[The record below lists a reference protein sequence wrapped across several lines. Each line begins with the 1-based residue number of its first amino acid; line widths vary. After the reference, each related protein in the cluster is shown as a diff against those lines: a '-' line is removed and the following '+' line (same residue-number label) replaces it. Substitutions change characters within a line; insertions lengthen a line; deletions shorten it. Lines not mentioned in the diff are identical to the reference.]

1 MVMCDSPTAALVVS
15 AASAGD
21 AAAWDRF
28 VTGRADASGYHVW
41 RWRDV
46 FERAFGHEPI
56 YFAAR
61 VDGEIVGILPLVFID
76 SFLFGRTLTSLPFV
90 NYGGIVADSNA
101 AAALLDAATRLAR
114 ERRCRHIELR
124 HVARRFPELP
134 VKQHKVAMRLR
145 VDDRIWGRLDRKVR
159 NQIRKARKSRLT
171 VARGGVE
178 LADDFYTVFAR
189 NMRDLGTP
197 VYARRFFDEVLRVF
211 PERTRY
217 HVVRLGD
224 APVAAG
230 LTYRT
235 NAVTELP
242 WASSIRDHNT
252 LCPNHLLYWSVIEAA
267 IDDRSGVVDFGRSSP
282 GEGPFNFKE
291 QWGAEARPLHWEYRL
306 IRGTAMPNASPTNPR
321 FRLAIG
327 LWKRLPLAIAG
338 RIGPHIVRG
347 IP

>member
-1 MVMCDSPTAALVVS
+1 MYDSPAAAVVISAETAR
-15 AASAGD
+15 D

-28 VTGRADASGYHVW
+28 ATGRPDANGYHAW

-56 YFAAR
+56 YLAAR

-90 NYGGIVADSNA
+90 NYGGIVADSDAA
-101 AAALLDAATRLAR
+101 AAALLDAATRLAL
-114 ERRCRHIELR
+114 ERNCRHIELR

-134 VKQHKVAMRLR
+134 AKQHKVAMRLR
-145 VDDRIWGRLDRKVR
+145 VDVGIWDRLDRKVR
-159 NQIRKARKSRLT
+159 NQIRKSRKSRLMVT
-171 VARGGVE
+171 RGGVE

-197 VYARRFFDEVLRVF
+197 VYARRFFDEVVRTF
-211 PERTRY
+211 PDHTRY

-224 APVAAG
+224 VPVAAG

-235 NAVTELP
+235 NTGTELP
-242 WASSIRDHNT
+242 WASSIRDHNN
-252 LCPNHLLYWSVIEAA
+252 LCPNHLLYWSVIQGA
-267 IDDRSGVVDFGRSSP
+267 IDDRSNVVDFGRSSP
-282 GEGPFNFKE
+282 GEGPYKFKE
-291 QWGAEARPLHWEYRL
+291 QWGAEPRLLHWEYRL
-306 IRGTAMPNASPTNPR
+306 MSGTTMPNASPTNPR